1 MLQGMLRIYTFKLKG
16 LNMFNTV
23 RRFCLHFLLISG
35 FCVATSICL
44 SGKTTLYAAN
54 KQIAD
59 SDDVAA
65 AQRFEKVFEQVVE
78 QVKPAVVSITSVK
91 VFKHTQQKQ
100 RKMPNDQYHS
110 QPRPGPNQEQDQDQF
125 RDFRDFFGDDFFDRF
140 FKPRSPEGEYKVQ
153 GLGSGVIIDSEKG
166 YIVTNNHVVEDAD
179 ELKITL
185 GDKREFDGK
194 VVGTDPQTDIAVVK
208 IEGKNLPSAKLG
220 DSDTIRVGQW
230 AIAIGNPF
238 GLSQTVSIGVIS
250 ATGRAN
256 VGVAQYEDMIQTDAA
271 INPGNSGGP
280 LVNIRGEIIG
290 INTAIFT
297 RSGGYQGIGFA
308 IPVNMVKTIMKD
320 LVEKGKVTRGWLGV
334 VIQDITPDL
343 AKSFNVTITE
353 GVLVSEIQENSPA
366 KEAGFERGD
375 IVIEYDGKAIRDVN
389 HLRNAVAQT
398 EIGKKAKVKVLRE
411 GKEKEL
417 IVKIGEQ
424 PADLFAAGTGAV
436 PSGKDLGMTVQNLT
450 KELAKSLGIEEDS
463 GVIVSEVQPG
473 SPAAMSEIRE
483 GDLIKEVN
491 RKKISNVAEFKKA
504 LSEGDKEK
512 GILMLVKRG
521 DFSRYVII
529 KTKEK

>member
-1 MLQGMLRIYTFKLKG
+1 MIYKTEGLCLRFLFVLGM
-16 LNMFNTV
+16 
-23 RRFCLHFLLISG
+23 
-35 FCVATSICL
+35 CVGISICL
-44 SGKTTLYAAN
+44 PQETRVSAAN
-54 KQIAD
+54 KQTND
-59 SDDVAA
+59 SDADALNTA
-65 AQRFEKVFEQVVE
+65 MHFEHVFETVVN

-91 VFKHTQQKQ
+91 TFKHSKQKQ
-100 RKMPNDQYHS
+100 RQMPDDRFHS
-110 QPRPGPNQEQDQDQF
+110 QPRPGPNQEQDEDQF
-125 RDFRDFFGDDFFDRF
+125 QQFRDFFGDDFFDRF
-140 FKPRSPEGEYKVQ
+140 FKPRFPEGEYKIQ
-153 GLGSGVIIDSEKG
+153 GLGSGIIIDSEKG
-166 YIVTNNHVVEDAD
+166 YVITNNHVVEDAD

-194 VVGTDPQTDIAVVK
+194 IVGTDPQTDVAVVK
-208 IEGKNLPSAKLG
+208 IEGKNLPSAKMG

-256 VGVAQYEDMIQTDAA
+256 VGVAAYEDMIQTDAA

-280 LVNIRGEIIG
+280 LVNIKGEIIG

-308 IPVNMVKTIMKD
+308 IPINMVKIVMKD

-334 VIQDITPDL
+334 VIQDIDPAL
-343 AKSFNVTITE
+343 AKSFNVTVTE
-353 GVLVSEIQENSPA
+353 GVLVSDIQDSSPA

-375 IVIEYDGKAIRDVN
+375 IVVEYEGKPIRDVN

-398 EIGKKAKVKVLRE
+398 EVGKKAKVKVLRD

-417 IVKIGEQ
+417 SVKIGEQ
-424 PADLFAAGTGAV
+424 PSDLFAAGPGAA
-436 PSGKDLGMTVQNLT
+436 PSGGKDLGMTVQNLT

-491 RKKISNVAEFKKA
+491 RKKISNVTEFKKA
-504 LSEGDKEK
+504 LSEADKEK
-512 GILMLVKRG
+512 GVLMLVKRG
-521 DFSRYVII
+521 EFSRYVII

>member
-1 MLQGMLRIYTFKLKG
+1 
-16 LNMFNTV
+16 MFNKAG
-23 RRFCLHFLLISG
+23 RFYLYFLLVSG
-35 FCVATSICL
+35 FCVATSICFP
-44 SGKTTLYAAN
+44 GKTTLYAAS

-59 SDDVAA
+59 SDDVAV
-65 AQRFEKVFEQVVE
+65 AQRFEKVFQQVVE

-110 QPRPGPNQEQDQDQF
+110 QPKPGPDQEQEQDPF

-140 FKPRSPEGEYKVQ
+140 FKQRSPEGEYKVQ

-166 YIVTNNHVVEDAD
+166 YIITNNHVVEDAD

-280 LVNIRGEIIG
+280 LVNIREEIIG

-343 AKSFNVTITE
+343 AKSFNVSVTE

-375 IVIEYDGKAIRDVN
+375 IVVEYDGKAIRDVN
-389 HLRNAVAQT
+389 HLRNVVAQT
-398 EIGKKAKVKVLRE
+398 EIGKKVKAKVLRE

-417 IVKIGEQ
+417 LVKIGEQ
-424 PADLFAAGTGAV
+424 PADLFAAGPGEV

-473 SPAAMSEIRE
+473 SPAAMSEIIE

>member
-1 MLQGMLRIYTFKLKG
+1 MSKECY
-16 LNMFNTV
+16 MFNKLRSV
-23 RRFCLHFLLISG
+23 SLYSLLVFS
-35 FCVATSICL
+35 FCVAISNCL
-44 SGKTTLYAAN
+44 PNQTTLYAAN
-54 KQIAD
+54 KQVAD
-59 SDDVAA
+59 TDDIAA
-65 AQRFEKVFEQVVE
+65 AQRFEKVLEQVVKKI
-78 QVKPAVVSITSVK
+78 KPAVVSITSVK

-110 QPRPGPNQEQDQDQF
+110 QPRPGPDREQEQDPF

-140 FKPRSPEGEYKVQ
+140 FKPRFPEGEYKVQ

-238 GLSQTVSIGVIS
+238 GLSQTVSVGVIS

-280 LVNIRGEIIG
+280 LVNIREEIIG

-308 IPVNMVKTIMKD
+308 IPVNMVKTLMKD

-343 AKSFNVTITE
+343 AKSFNVTI
-353 GVLVSEIQENSPA
+353 N
-366 KEAGFERGD
+366 D
-375 IVIEYDGKAIRDVN
+375 
-389 HLRNAVAQT
+389 
-398 EIGKKAKVKVLRE
+398 
-411 GKEKEL
+411 
-417 IVKIGEQ
+417 
-424 PADLFAAGTGAV
+424 FAR
-436 PSGKDLGMTVQNLT
+436 SG
-450 KELAKSLGIEEDS
+450 
-463 GVIVSEVQPG
+463 
-473 SPAAMSEIRE
+473 
-483 GDLIKEVN
+483 
-491 RKKISNVAEFKKA
+491 
-504 LSEGDKEK
+504 
-512 GILMLVKRG
+512 
-521 DFSRYVII
+521 
-529 KTKEK
+529 

>member
-1 MLQGMLRIYTFKLKG
+1 MIHKVERLCLRLFFVLG
-16 LNMFNTV
+16 L
-23 RRFCLHFLLISG
+23 
-35 FCVATSICL
+35 CVGISICL
-44 SGKTTLYAAN
+44 PQETRVSAAN
-54 KQIAD
+54 KQTNDAD
-59 SDDVAA
+59 ADALNTA
-65 AQRFEKVFEQVVE
+65 MHFEHVFETVVN

-91 VFKHTQQKQ
+91 TFKHSKQKQ
-100 RKMPNDQYHS
+100 RQMPGDRFHS
-110 QPRPGPNQEQDQDQF
+110 QPRPGPEQEQDEDQF
-125 RDFRDFFGDDFFDRF
+125 QQFRDFFGDDFFDRF
-140 FKPRSPEGEYKVQ
+140 FKPRFPEGEYKIQ
-153 GLGSGVIIDSEKG
+153 GLGSGIIIDSEKG
-166 YIVTNNHVVEDAD
+166 YIITNNHVVEDAD
-179 ELKITL
+179 ELKVTL

-194 VVGTDPQTDIAVVK
+194 IVGTDPQTDVAVIK
-208 IEGKNLPSAKLG
+208 IEGKNLPSAKMG

-230 AIAIGNPF
+230 AIAIGSPF

-256 VGVAQYEDMIQTDAA
+256 VGVAAYEDMIQTDAA

-280 LVNIRGEIIG
+280 LVNIKGEIIG

-308 IPVNMVKTIMKD
+308 IPINMVKIIMKD

-334 VIQDITPDL
+334 VIQDIDPAL
-343 AKSFNVTITE
+343 AKSFNVTVTE
-353 GVLVSEIQENSPA
+353 GVLVSDIQDNSPA

-375 IVIEYDGKAIRDVN
+375 IVIEYEGKPIRDVN
-389 HLRNAVAQT
+389 HLRNSVAQT
-398 EIGKKAKVKVLRE
+398 EVGKKAKVKVLRD

-417 IVKIGEQ
+417 SVKIGEQ
-424 PADLFAAGTGAV
+424 PSDLFAGGPGAA
-436 PSGKDLGMTVQNLT
+436 PSGGKDLGMTVQNLT

-491 RKKISNVAEFKKA
+491 RKKISNVTEFKKA
-504 LSEGDKEK
+504 LSEADKEK
-512 GILMLVKRG
+512 GVLVLVKRG
-521 DFSRYVII
+521 EFSRYVII

>member
-1 MLQGMLRIYTFKLKG
+1 MIYRSKKYGVCLLF
-16 LNMFNTV
+16 MFS
-23 RRFCLHFLLISG
+23 FCLGIG
-35 FCVATSICL
+35 ICL
-44 SGKTTLYAAN
+44 SQITNTYAAN
-54 KQIAD
+54 KQA
-59 SDDVAA
+59 SETTTEQLNTALH
-65 AQRFEKVFEQVVE
+65 FEHVFENVVN

-91 VFKHTQQKQ
+91 TFKHSKQKQKQ
-100 RKMPNDQYHS
+100 RQMPNDRFHS
-110 QPRPGPNQEQDQDQF
+110 QPRPNPEQDQEEDQF
-125 RDFRDFFGDDFFDRF
+125 QQFRDFFGDDFYDKFFRPRF
-140 FKPRSPEGEYKVQ
+140 PEGDYKIQ

-166 YIVTNNHVVEDAD
+166 YIITNNHVVEDAD
-179 ELKITL
+179 ELKINL

-194 VVGTDPQTDIAVVK
+194 VIGSDPQTDVAVVK

-220 DSDTIRVGQW
+220 DSDTIRAGQW

-256 VGVAQYEDMIQTDAA
+256 VGVAAYEDMIQTDAA

-280 LVNIRGEIIG
+280 LVNIKGEIIG

-308 IPVNMVKTIMKD
+308 IPINMVKIIMKD

-334 VIQDITPDL
+334 VIQDIDQAL
-343 AKSFNVTITE
+343 AKSFNVTVTE
-353 GVLVSEIQENSPA
+353 GVLVSDIQDGSPA

-375 IVIEYDGKAIRDVN
+375 IVIEYDGKSIRDVN
-389 HLRNAVAQT
+389 HLRNSVAQT
-398 EIGKKAKVKVLRE
+398 EVNKKVKVKVLRD

-417 IVKIGEQ
+417 TVKIGEQ
-424 PADLFAAGTGAV
+424 PADLFAAGPGES

-450 KELAKSLGIEEDS
+450 KEIAKSLGVEEDS
-463 GVIVSEVQPG
+463 GVIVTEVQPG
-473 SPAAMSEIRE
+473 SPAALSEIRE

-491 RKKISNVAEFKKA
+491 RKKINNVTEFKKA
-504 LSEGDKEK
+504 LGEADKEK
-512 GILMLVKRG
+512 GVLMLVKRG
-521 DFSRYVII
+521 EFSRYVII

>member
-1 MLQGMLRIYTFKLKG
+1 MIHKVEKFYLRLLLVFGM
-16 LNMFNTV
+16 
-23 RRFCLHFLLISG
+23 
-35 FCVATSICL
+35 CVGIGICL
-44 SGKTTLYAAN
+44 PRETTLYAAN
-54 KQIAD
+54 KQPNE
-59 SDDVAA
+59 SDKDALA
-65 AQRFEKVFEQVVE
+65 TAQHFEHVFEQVVE

-91 VFKHTQQKQ
+91 VFKHTQQKK
-100 RKMPNDQYHS
+100 KMPEDRFH
-110 QPRPGPNQEQDQDQF
+110 RPGPGPGPDEESDPF
-125 RDFRDFFGDDFFDRF
+125 RDFREFFGDEFFDRF
-140 FKPRSPEGEYKVQ
+140 FKPRFPEGEYKIQ
-153 GLGSGVIIDSEKG
+153 GLGSGVIVDSEKG
-166 YIVTNNHVVEDAD
+166 YIITNNHVVEDAD

-208 IEGKNLPSAKLG
+208 IDGKNLPSAKLG
-220 DSDTIRVGQW
+220 DSDTIRAGQW
-230 AIAIGNPF
+230 AIAIGSPF
-238 GLSQTVSIGVIS
+238 GLTQTVSIGVIS

-256 VGVAQYEDMIQTDAA
+256 VGVAAYEDMIQTDAA

-280 LVNIRGEIIG
+280 LVNIKGEIIG

-308 IPVNMVKTIMKD
+308 IPINMVKIIMKD

-334 VIQDITPDL
+334 VIQDIDPAL
-343 AKSFNVTITE
+343 AKSFNVTVTE
-353 GVLVSEIQENSPA
+353 GVLVSDIQDNSPA

-375 IVIEYDGKAIRDVN
+375 IVVEYEGKPIRDVN
-389 HLRNAVAQT
+389 HLRNTVAQT
-398 EIGKKAKVKVLRE
+398 EAGKKVKVKVLRD

-417 IVKIGEQ
+417 TVKIGEQ
-424 PADLFAAGTGAV
+424 PADLFAAGPGVAPDT
-436 PSGKDLGMTVQNLT
+436 KDLGMTVQNLT

-473 SPAAMSEIRE
+473 SPAAMSDIRE
-483 GDLIKEVN
+483 GDLIKEIN
-491 RKKISNVAEFKKA
+491 RRKVTNVTEFRKA

-521 DFSRYVII
+521 EFSRYVII

>member
-1 MLQGMLRIYTFKLKG
+1 
-16 LNMFNTV
+16 MFNKAGKFYL
-23 RRFCLHFLLISG
+23 RFLLVLG

-59 SDDVAA
+59 SDDVAT

-78 QVKPAVVSITSVK
+78 QVKPAVVSITSIK

-100 RKMPNDQYHS
+100 RQMPKDQYHS
-110 QPRPGPNQEQDQDQF
+110 QPRPGPDQDQEQDQF
-125 RDFRDFFGDDFFDRF
+125 RDFRDFFGDDFFDKF

-185 GDKREFDGK
+185 GDRREFDGK

-238 GLSQTVSIGVIS
+238 GLSQTVSVGVIS

-343 AKSFNVTITE
+343 AKSFNVTVTE

-375 IVIEYDGKAIRDVN
+375 IVVEYDGKSIRDVN
-389 HLRNAVAQT
+389 HLRNIVAQT
-398 EIGKKAKVKVLRE
+398 EIGKKVKAKVLRE

-424 PADLFAAGTGAV
+424 PADLFAAAPGAA
-436 PSGKDLGMTVQNLT
+436 PAGKDLGMTVQNLT

-504 LSEGDKEK
+504 LNEGDKEK

-521 DFSRYVII
+521 EFSRYAII